1 MIVAGAVLSLYLIL
15 TSTFGTDELLER
27 MNPVSFVSMTCVA
40 FGLMSTIF
48 GILIWGT
55 VLAFSNDR
63 WSSNIVS
70 TPASGAKCDTALYM
84 PVAATIVLFGHG
96 AVSSTLY
103 HLLTAWPM
111 TTESRLMLC
120 RCNVADELHRALHM
134 PHIGWRSWNQRNNE
148 TEVRIRTCRFW
159 WRVSPRPTIYVTVA
173 TGALPGS
180 SDRRLRSCDGAN
192 VPEGCVC
199 GSIRSWIHE
208 SERPGKLSNSPIRSI
223 GEQSGS
229 CTGGFTIGVTP
240 STVHEFTCS
249 QTIENPCLSHT
260 QKRG

>member
-84 PVAATIVLFGHG
+84 PVAATIVFVWSWSGELYALSLTHRLAHDNRIASH
-96 AVSSTLY
+96 AVQ
-103 HLLTAWPM
+103 
-111 TTESRLMLC
+111 
-120 RCNVADELHRALHM
+120 V
-134 PHIGWRSWNQRNNE
+134 
-148 TEVRIRTCRFW
+148 
-159 WRVSPRPTIYVTVA
+159 
-173 TGALPGS
+173 
-180 SDRRLRSCDGAN
+180 
-192 VPEGCVC
+192 
-199 GSIRSWIHE
+199 
-208 SERPGKLSNSPIRSI
+208 
-223 GEQSGS
+223 
-229 CTGGFTIGVTP
+229 
-240 STVHEFTCS
+240 
-249 QTIENPCLSHT
+249 
-260 QKRG
+260 